1 MINDRLAM
9 AVSFMSK
16 SQITNKER
24 EDSTMELRVLEY
36 FLAVARE
43 QNFTRAAEFLHL
55 TQPTLSRQ
63 LSELEAELG
72 KVLFVRGK
80 RRVTLTDDGVFLRR
94 RAEEILSLAHRTVSE
109 MRSSDE
115 EVTGDIC
122 IGTGESEAIRNI
134 IQTAG
139 RVQHE
144 HPGIRFHFTC
154 GTTEDLTDRL
164 DSGFFDFCIL
174 FGDVDQSK
182 YDYLPLP
189 YTDSWGLLVPD
200 DDPIALRDSVDVS
213 ELSGMPLIA
222 ARQPLSSGKFRKWI
236 GKDPGE
242 LDIRD
247 TYSLIYTGKMM
258 VEEGIGY
265 ALALRHI
272 FSLAGTHLRFIP
284 VVPELTMSLTIV
296 WKKFQSRSR
305 AAELFLGELERTVAG
320 QGSGGE

>member
-43 QNFTRAAEFLHL
+43 QNFTRAAEFLHF

-154 GTTEDLTDRL
+154 G
-164 DSGFFDFCIL
+164 
-174 FGDVDQSK
+174 
-182 YDYLPLP
+182 
-189 YTDSWGLLVPD
+189 
-200 DDPIALRDSVDVS
+200 S